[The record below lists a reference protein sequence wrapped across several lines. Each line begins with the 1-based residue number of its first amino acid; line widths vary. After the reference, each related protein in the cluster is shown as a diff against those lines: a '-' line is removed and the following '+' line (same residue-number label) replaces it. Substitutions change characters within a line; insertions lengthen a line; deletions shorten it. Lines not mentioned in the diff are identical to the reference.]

1 MFFNN
6 NNNNKQTRSVLERHL
21 VVADRV
27 FTMADL
33 KSMSNDSLI
42 LPTVGPHNL
51 QIRVREEDRSE
62 YILAYSQPKVFL
74 LLNSFAQ

>member
-1 MFFNN
+1 M
-6 NNNNKQTRSVLERHL
+6 
-21 VVADRV
+21 VADRV

-62 YILAYSQPKVFL
+62 YYILLSYSQPKVFL
-74 LLNSFAQ
+74 PLEFIRSLL